1 MPKVYETERG
11 KKTSNFVI
19 YPSWRCPRCRLMR
32 REAIG
37 RVCRDCKAKEGAATN
52 PPPPPSNDKVRKP

>member
-19 YPSWRCPRCRLMR
+19 YPSWRCPTCRIMR
-32 REAIG
+32 RETIG
-37 RVCRDCKAKEGAATN
+37 KRCRACKAKE
-52 PPPPPSNDKVRKP
+52 PSGTP